1 MRAYSALS
9 DEEADAQRRVVEAFE
24 EAESRGVASL
34 RVDGR
39 FVDYP
44 IYRLAKRPHRALRR
58 LARRASGPHHE
69 RAARSTACASSTPRR
84 CSPAP

>member
-1 MRAYSALS
+1 M
-9 DEEADAQRRVVEAFE
+9 VEAFE

-44 IYRLAKRPHRALRR
+44 IYY
-58 LARRASGPHHE
+58 LARRKLTRFEAYRDAEGAGHE
-69 RAARSTACASSTPRR
+69 RPSRFRSRGSASSTPRR
-84 CSPAP
+84 CSRGR